1 MKTAGGI
8 ALILL
13 GLVLAFSGVQRAT
26 WNPAAG
32 RHDFAWGLHDPVA
45 LTAGVLAFGA
55 GIALLTGLL
64 GRSRHAARR
73 SY

>member
-13 GLVLAFSGVQRAT
+13 GLVLAFSGVQEAA
-26 WNPAAG
+26 WNAAAR

-45 LTAGVLAFGA
+45 LGAGVLAFGA
-55 GIALLTGLL
+55 GIALLTGRL
-64 GRSRHAARR
+64 GRPRRAARR
-73 SY
+73 VR